1 MLVGRIEVVENLE
14 ETEMKLEM
22 LMLDLRWTE
31 ISKDKETEKDSTSKE
46 GEISWVLKL

>member
-14 ETEMKLEM
+14 ETEMTLEM
-22 LMLDLRWTE
+22 MLDLRWTE

-46 GEISWVLKL
+46 GGISWVLKL